1 MILES
6 LILCLQFGYGPM
18 SCINFVAIFSIQ
30 SILLQ
35 PYQLYPFYYFFAGML
50 QQWDGI
56 LLLFEWQQF

>member
-1 MILES
+1 
-6 LILCLQFGYGPM
+6 M